1 MCVSVF
7 DGSIRLALGTVHGNI
22 GDFFT
27 LSVYHYYSGLPN
39 AVIALVEGLVTKI
52 LQLESRLEMLENQLH
67 KDSCNSSKPPSSDG
81 FGKRTFESAWQK

>member
-1 MCVSVF
+1 MSQPAPKQ
-7 DGSIRLALGTVHGNI
+7 SISREEIRAAYRQGE
-22 GDFFT
+22 
-27 LSVYHYYSGLPN
+27 N

-52 LQLESRLEMLENQLH
+52 VQLESRLEMLENQLH